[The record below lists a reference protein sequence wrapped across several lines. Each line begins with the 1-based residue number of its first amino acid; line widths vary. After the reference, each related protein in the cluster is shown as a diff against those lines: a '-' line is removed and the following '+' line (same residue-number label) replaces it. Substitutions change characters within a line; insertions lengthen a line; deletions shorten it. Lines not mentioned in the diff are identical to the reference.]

1 MKIDMHIELVGS
13 GNPRL
18 NAMTAE
24 AQQHLLATLKK
35 QYKKVSITIVNTMP
49 DLVALVAKRPDLVV
63 LGMKLVLLDPS
74 MGYDDSPKVWL
85 SDYLTAHGIG
95 YTGSDTASLQLEFD
109 KPVAKQNVI
118 DAGLESA
125 AYFISTIKAPT
136 FEHGL
141 TYPLFVKPTN
151 RGDSKGID
159 ERSVVHSQAE
169 LESMIAAI
177 HEECDS
183 DVLVEEYLS
192 GREFSVAVIDYGMMG
207 GLVAMPIEIVSP
219 IDRNG
224 NSFLSASVKSADLEQ
239 VVAVTDLELKQAINE
254 LAIGTFKS
262 LGARD
267 YGRIDVR
274 LDARG
279 VPSFIEANL
288 MPGLSAHGYL
298 ARCFYLNNKISYD
311 EMVFSIVEPAALRVA
326 RASIAAPSEMM
337 VKKLTGVSVV
347 MPEPFVG

>member
-1 MKIDMHIELVGS
+1 MKTDMHIELVGS
-13 GNPRL
+13 SNPRL

-24 AQQHLLATLKK
+24 AQQHLLVALKK
-35 QYKKVSITIVNTMP
+35 RYTNVSITIVNTMS
-49 DLVALVAKRPDLVV
+49 DLVGLVAKRPDFVV
-63 LGMKLVLLDPS
+63 LGMKLVLLEPLK
-74 MGYDDSPKVWL
+74 GYDDSSKIWL
-85 SDYLTAHGIG
+85 SDYLAANGIG
-95 YTGSDTASLQLEFD
+95 FTGSDTLSLQLEFD

-118 DAGLESA
+118 NAGLASA
-125 AYFISTIKAPT
+125 PYFISTIKNPT
-136 FEHGL
+136 FQHSL

-159 ERSVVHSQAE
+159 ERSVVHSQNE
-169 LESMIAAI
+169 LEIMIAAI

-192 GREFSVAVIDYGMMG
+192 GREFSVAVIDYGEAG

-219 IDRNG
+219 IDSNG
-224 NSFLSASVKSADLEQ
+224 NSFLSATVKGADLES
-239 VVAVTDLELKQAINE
+239 VVAVDDSELKHAINE

-274 LDARG
+274 LDSRG
-279 VPSFIEANL
+279 IPSFIEANL

-311 EMVFSIVEPAALRVA
+311 AMVYSIVEPALQRVV
-326 RASIAAPSEMM
+326 RISASNQGGAMIM
-337 VKKLTGVSVV
+337 
-347 MPEPFVG
+347 